1 MILFEFFQKNEKKKK
16 NISILY
22 FIFEYIKI
30 CFINTISLLDINK
43 DIIPNINYR
52 EAEFTFLKIS
62 NTILLLLYIIINY
75 CGFS

>member
-30 CFINTISLLDINK
+30 YFINTISLLGINK

>member
-30 CFINTISLLDINK
+30 CFINTISLLGINK

-62 NTILLLLYIIINY
+62 NTIFFLLLLLYIIIN
-75 CGFS
+75 

>member
-30 CFINTISLLDINK
+30 YFINTISLLGINK

-62 NTILLLLYIIINY
+62 NTIFLLLLLYIIIN
-75 CGFS
+75 